1 MLVICNSP
9 DYNKEHDDSKL
20 NIFKKKGLQ
29 IFHLNIGSLLPKID
43 ETCFFAKQSN
53 VLIIEINEL
62 KLDSSILNSEV
73 GIMGYDA
80 IRIERLRRGGRVACY
95 IKKSLS
101 CNYNSIL
108 RADIESIFIDIFCKS
123 QFW

>member
-1 MLVICNSP
+1 M
-9 DYNKEHDDSKL
+9 
-20 NIFKKKGLQ
+20 NI
-29 IFHLNIGSLLPKID
+29 NSLLAKID

-53 VLIIEINEL
+53 VLIIEINES
-62 KLDSSILNSEV
+62 KLDSSILNSEI

-80 IRIERLRRGGRVACY
+80 IRINRSRRRDRVARY

-123 QFW
+123 